1 MYWNEVSKVES
12 VKQKDKNLSFPQNR
26 FAVLEMKIALA
37 KILTN
42 FEFTLDRTKTS
53 VPIKYATDRILLSPE
68 EQIIIK
74 FKRI

>member
-42 FEFTLDRTKTS
+42 FEFTLDRVIGDQFHLTVKS
-53 VPIKYATDRILLSPE
+53 H
-68 EQIIIK
+68 IIFSSRK
-74 FKRI
+74 